1 MTTAAVYGQGAG
13 GLGGV
18 QAGRLLLGVQ
28 VAVGDD
34 EAGAEDP
41 GHGSFERQPC

>member
-34 EAGAEDP
+34 EAGAEETLAMD
-41 GHGSFERQPC
+41 HLSASF